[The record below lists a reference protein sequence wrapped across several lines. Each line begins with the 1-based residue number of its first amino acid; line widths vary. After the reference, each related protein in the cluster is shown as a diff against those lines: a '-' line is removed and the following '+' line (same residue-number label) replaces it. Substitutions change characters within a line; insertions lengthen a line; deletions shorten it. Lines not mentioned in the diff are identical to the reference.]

1 MGIRRTQALF
11 TKKPRVLGEITIF
24 DTVEKLRPVRIEK
37 TIILSKIDY
46 KNFITDMTVERLF
59 LRNYS
64 PLCRIDDKGIWHS
77 LLVVQLGSQAGILVM
92 ADQEGI
98 PLYAARFRM
107 RIHSP
112 LLRQHLNA
120 SYSDHKNYQ

>member
-11 TKKPRVLGEITIF
+11 TKNPRVLGEITIF

-77 LLVVQLGSQAGILVM
+77 LLVVFPGSQTGILVM
-92 ADQEGI
+92 ADKEGFPI
-98 PLYAARFRM
+98 YAARFRKK
-107 RIHSP
+107 IHYS
-112 LLRQHLNA
+112 LLRQHINA
-120 SYSDHKNYQ
+120 LYSYQ